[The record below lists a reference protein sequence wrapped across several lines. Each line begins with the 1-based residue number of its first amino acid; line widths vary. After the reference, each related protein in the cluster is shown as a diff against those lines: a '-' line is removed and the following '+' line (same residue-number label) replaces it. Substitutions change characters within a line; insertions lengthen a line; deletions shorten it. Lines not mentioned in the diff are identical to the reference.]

1 MLPLLTNAK
10 RNLIAGVTVMAVLAS
25 GASPALAWGKNE
37 RNFLAGIAATLLVQE
52 MLRDMRRNQQPVYR
66 QPVVQDPVR
75 YDPAPVSVYGT
86 PMAQAFNMYSDA
98 EQRRI
103 QSSLSA
109 FGYYR
114 GTIDGSFGAG
124 TYNALALYA
133 SRTNRVAL
141 MESRTGSFTLLDDLL
156 F

>member
-1 MLPLLTNAK
+1 MLPMMSNTK
-10 RNLIAGVTVMAVLAS
+10 RNLIAGVTAMAVLAA
-25 GASPALAWGKNE
+25 GTSPALAWGKNE
-37 RNFLAGIAATLLVQE
+37 RNFLAGIAATLLFQE
-52 MLRDMRRNQQPVYR
+52 MLRQSNRS
-66 QPVVQDPVR
+66 QPVVTAPVVRDPAR

-86 PMAQAFNMYSDA
+86 PVAQAFNLYSDS

-109 FGYYR
+109 YGYYR
-114 GTIDGSFGAG
+114 GTIDGSFGPG

-133 SRTNRVAL
+133 SRTNRTPL
-141 MESRTGSFTLLDDLL
+141 METRTGAFTLMDDLL